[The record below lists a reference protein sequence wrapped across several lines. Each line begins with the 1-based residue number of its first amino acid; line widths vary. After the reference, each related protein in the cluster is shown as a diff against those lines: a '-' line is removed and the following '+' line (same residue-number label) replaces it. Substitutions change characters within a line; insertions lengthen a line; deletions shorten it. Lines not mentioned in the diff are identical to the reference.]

1 MSTQQSPESEQSRL
15 QKTPIA
21 IIGISSIFPNSKN
34 INQYWSNIISEVD
47 CITDVPASRWN
58 IADYYDPDPKVPDKT
73 YSKRGA
79 FIPDIEFNPL
89 EFGLPPNLL
98 ELTEV
103 SQLLTL
109 VLTRDLLKN
118 GGYEKASAELRKMTG
133 VILGV
138 GGAQKLMTPL
148 MSRLQYPIWKR
159 VLDSVSITG
168 DAAELI
174 INRLSKAYVKWEEN
188 SFPGALGN
196 ITSGRIANRFD
207 LSGTNCV
214 VDAACASSLAGI
226 RMAVHE
232 LLDYRSDMMITG
244 GVDMDNSV
252 YAYLCFSKT
261 PAFSRGE
268 KSQPFDKDSAGML
281 IGEGIGLLLLKRLE
295 DAERDQDR
303 IYAVIKGIGTS
314 SDGRSKSIYAPNSE
328 GQIIALERAYQD
340 AGFSPATVG
349 MIEAHGTGTAAG
361 DIAEVNALKMLFEK
375 YNTPKDQVAL
385 GSVKSQIGHTKN
397 AAGVAGLIKGAL
409 SLYHKILPATINVK
423 EPNPKLDLDSSAL
436 YLNSEVR
443 PWIPSQPGIPRR
455 AGISA
460 FGFGGTNFHLALEEY
475 QPENETVYRLHQ
487 SSDQI
492 LLQAENTTALLQ
504 NCQQIVKRLTTD
516 DSSFQQLATDSQDCE
531 LPIKNARLGF
541 AVKDKQQCIDKLNAG
556 IKKLEQDLLADNW
569 ELPNG
574 VFFRSTGLA
583 LEGKLVA
590 LFAGQGS
597 PYVNMGKELACNF
610 PPVRE
615 CFTIVNQ
622 HLLETGQNPVSKV
635 VYPKP
640 VFTKAEKDIQAKELQ
655 LTENAQPA
663 IGAFSAGQYKILNQA
678 GFNPNY
684 TAGHS
689 FGELTALWASGVF
702 NESEYLMLAKA
713 RGEAMAAPA
722 DPGFDAGSMLA
733 VIGDLE
739 NLKKDIAG
747 FKNIVMANINSHQQ
761 IVLAGPKDEIGRVK
775 DHLNQLSYRAI
786 LLPVSAAFHTPLVA
800 HAQKPFASA
809 LDQVK
814 FKKPKIAVYS
824 NGTAKKHSVQT
835 QSIKKKLKEHILEPV
850 NFKDEITNIY
860 KDGGYLF
867 VEFGPQNILCKLVS
881 NILKD
886 QPHISVAI
894 NKSAGEDS
902 DYLLKE
908 AVVKMRVAGVK
919 LGDIDPYRE
928 PESKQE
934 IGKNAMS
941 VMLNGSNYISD
952 KTKQEFESALA
963 EKHSFIEQE
972 VQKQIKVIQQSQ
984 PKIQANTQTTM
995 STQSDQA
1002 KLSSRFKNQPAQA
1015 NVDRSMEHFYQHQN
1029 ETLKVHNQFLKQQ
1042 SEYSKSFMQIMLQ
1055 QTQSTNPNAFS
1066 VDVVN
1071 SINQFHKH
1079 QSDTLRVHENYL
1091 NQQVSHSKESFQF
1104 IKQLSGQA
1112 VPYSEPVAIKTVSP
1126 VQYVESAN
1134 PVVEDQKPIEPVVSR
1149 DTVQVVNKIDPI
1161 PVTTMPETSV
1171 AQPDGDIKE
1180 KVLKIVSDKTGYLPD
1195 MLDLSMNIEAD
1206 LGIDSIKRVE
1216 IVNSIQDE
1224 FPATNQM
1231 TPEEIS
1237 GIETLGQI
1245 VEFLSGGTS
1254 KTSPA
1259 PETVSAPSQPI
1270 PLVGIK
1276 VEPESGTQAVKDL
1289 LLQVVSEKTG
1299 YLVEM
1304 LELDMD
1310 LEADLGI
1317 DSIKRVEILNE
1328 IKEKVSGLPEINND
1342 QLSEKRTLRAIC
1354 QFLENASGAETK
1366 TNQVQETPLPQK
1378 SSFSKA
1384 TIQQVLIE
1392 VISEKT
1398 GYVEEM
1404 LELDMDLEADLGID
1418 SIKRVEILNGIQEKI
1433 TDLPGVNTDDLSEL
1447 RTLQQIVDFLVSNS
1461 GQISVIAEDK
1471 QPLQQDVQ
1479 NGLSDTEISSAL
1491 LDVVGEKTGYPPD
1504 MLDMNMDLEA
1514 DLGIDSI
1521 KRVEIINALQEVFPS
1536 LGVIN
1541 PDELTEIRTLQQII
1555 DHIKK
1560 IKKKIPN

>member
-1 MSTQQSPESEQSRL
+1 MSIKQSSESEQSRL

-21 IIGISSIFPNSKN
+21 IIGISSVFPNSKN

-109 VLTRDLLKN
+109 VLTRDLLIN

-159 VLDSVSITG
+159 VLDSVGITG
-168 DAAELI
+168 DSAELI

-244 GVDMDNSV
+244 GVDMDNSI

-261 PAFSRGE
+261 PAFSRGK

-281 IGEGIGLLLLKRLE
+281 IGEGIGMVLLKRLE

-314 SDGRSKSIYAPNSE
+314 SDGRSKSIYAPNSD

-340 AGFSPATVG
+340 AGYSPSTVG

-375 YNTPKDQVAL
+375 YETPKDQVAL

-397 AAGVAGLIKGAL
+397 AAGAAGLIKGAL

-423 EPNPKLDLDSSAL
+423 VPNPKLDLDSSAL
-436 YLNSEVR
+436 YINSEVR
-443 PWIPSQPGIPRR
+443 PWISTQPGVPRR

-460 FGFGGTNFHLALEEY
+460 FGFGGTNFHIALEEY
-475 QPENETVYRLHQ
+475 QSENDTAYRLNQ

-492 LLQAENTTALLQ
+492 VLQAENTTALLQ
-504 NCQQIVKRLTTD
+504 KCQQIVNQLTTE
-516 DSSFQQLATDSQDCE
+516 DSSFQQLANASRDCE
-531 LPIKNARLGF
+531 LPSNNARLGF
-541 AVKDKQQCIDKLNAG
+541 AVKDKQQCLDKLNAS

-574 VFFRSTGLA
+574 VFFRSTGLE

-615 CFTIVNQ
+615 CFSIVNQ
-622 HLLETGQNPVSKV
+622 HLLESDKNPVSKV

-640 VFTKAEKDIQAKELQ
+640 VFTKAEKESQAKELQ

-663 IGAFSAGQYKILNQA
+663 IGAFSAGQYKLLNQA

-702 NESEYLMLAKA
+702 NESDYLMLAKA
-713 RGEAMAAPA
+713 RGEAMAAPT

-733 VIGDLE
+733 VIGDLT

-761 IVLAGPKDEIGRVK
+761 IVLAGPKDEIGQVK

-786 LLPVSAAFHTPLVA
+786 PLPVSAAFHTPLVA
-800 HAQKPFASA
+800 HAQKPFAAA

-894 NKSAGEDS
+894 NKSASEDS

-919 LGDIDPYRE
+919 LGDIDPYRK

-934 IGKNAMS
+934 LGKNAMS

-952 KTKQEFESALA
+952 KTKQEFESALS

-984 PKIQANTQTTM
+984 PKIQPKIQTTM
-995 STQSDQA
+995 STQSDQV
-1002 KLSSRFKNQPAQA
+1002 KLTNRLKSQPVQA
-1015 NVDRSMEHFYQHQN
+1015 NVDRSMDHFYHHQN
-1029 ETLKVHNQFLKQQ
+1029 ETLKVHDQFLKQQ

-1055 QTQSTNPNAFS
+1055 QTQSTNPDAFS
-1066 VDVVN
+1066 ADVVN

-1091 NQQVSHSKESFQF
+1091 NQQVSHSKDSFQF

-1112 VPYSEPVAIKTVSP
+1112 VEPLAINTTSP
-1126 VQYVESAN
+1126 TQYVESAS
-1134 PVVEDQKPIEPVVSR
+1134 PVFEDKKQIEPVVSKV
-1149 DTVQVVNKIDPI
+1149 TAPAVEKIDPI
-1161 PVTTMPETSV
+1161 PVSIEAETPM
-1171 AQPDGDIKE
+1171 AQPEGDIKE
-1180 KVLKIVSDKTGYLPD
+1180 KVLKIVSDKTGYQPD
-1195 MLDLSMNIEAD
+1195 MLDLSMNMEAD

-1224 FPATNQM
+1224 FPTTKQM

-1237 GIETLGQI
+1237 EIVTLKQI
-1245 VEFLSGGTS
+1245 VDFLSGGIS
-1254 KTSPA
+1254 KTSSLL
-1259 PETVSAPSQPI
+1259 ETVSTPNQPI
-1270 PLVGIK
+1270 SMTGIK
-1276 VEPESGTQAVKDL
+1276 VEPETD
-1289 LLQVVSEKTG
+1289 
-1299 YLVEM
+1299 
-1304 LELDMD
+1304 
-1310 LEADLGI
+1310 
-1317 DSIKRVEILNE
+1317 
-1328 IKEKVSGLPEINND
+1328 
-1342 QLSEKRTLRAIC
+1342 
-1354 QFLENASGAETK
+1354 
-1366 TNQVQETPLPQK
+1366 QVQKIPLPQK
-1378 SSFSKA
+1378 TAISKA

-1392 VISEKT
+1392 VISDKT

-1404 LELDMDLEADLGID
+1404 LDLDMDLEADLGID

-1433 TDLPGVNTDDLSEL
+1433 TDLPGINTDDLSEL
-1447 RTLQQIVDFLVSNS
+1447 RTLQHIIDFLLASSV
-1461 GQISVIAEDK
+1461 QISKIADT
-1471 QPLQQDVQ
+1471 QPVQQDDQ
-1479 NGLSDTEISSAL
+1479 NGLSETEISSSL
-1491 LDVVGEKTGYPPD
+1491 LDVVSDKTGYPQD
-1504 MLDMNMDLEA
+1504 MLDMNMDMEA

-1521 KRVEIINALQEVFPS
+1521 KRVEIINALQEAFPS
-1536 LGVIN
+1536 LRAIN
-1541 PDELTEIRTLQQII
+1541 PNELTEIQTLQQIV
-1555 DHIKK
+1555 DYIKE